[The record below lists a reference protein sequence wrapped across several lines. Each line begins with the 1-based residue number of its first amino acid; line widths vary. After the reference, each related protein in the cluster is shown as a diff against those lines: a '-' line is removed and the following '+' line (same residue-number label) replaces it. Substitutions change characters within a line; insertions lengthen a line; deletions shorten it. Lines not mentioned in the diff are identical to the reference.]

1 MRFPDRFGVRFFPP
15 TVAIL
20 AKEPKSLSIEQEET
34 AACNVNTGGRVV
46 TIVQICGDKV
56 LKEPRLTWR
65 SVWRFLRNLEA

>member
-1 MRFPDRFGVRFFPP
+1 MRFPDRFAVAFFPP

-20 AKEPKSLSIEQEET
+20 AKEAKSRSIKQKET
-34 AACNVNTGGRVV
+34 AACNIEMGGRVV
-46 TIVQICGDKV
+46 TNVQTCGDKV

>member
-1 MRFPDRFGVRFFPP
+1 MRFTDRFAVSFFPP

-34 AACNVNTGGRVV
+34 AACNVTTGCRVV
-46 TIVQICGDKV
+46 AIVQICGDKV
-56 LKEPRLTWR
+56 LKEPRLTRR